1 MTLVDLRKRR
11 AIGPI
16 GNDVILVDPKR
27 LNSHR
32 YSVTAMVQLSSD
44 APVVVSHPR
53 KGSNNQVD
61 FIRFLLCLIEDGHLQ
76 NGDILI
82 VDNASV
88 HAGRATNSMLLD
100 LLTANNVKLIFLPT
114 YSPELNPIKLVF
126 GWVKFRFV
134 SLIQVF

>member
-1 MTLVDLRKRR
+1 
-11 AIGPI
+11 
-16 GNDVILVDPKR
+16 
-27 LNSHR
+27 
-32 YSVTAMVQLSSD
+32 MVQLSSD

-76 NGDILI
+76 SGDILI

-114 YSPELNPIKLVF
+114 YSPELNPIELVF
-126 GWVKFRFV
+126 GWVKRYLHENSSDQPLLFDIKAAF
-134 SLIQVF
+134 SLVTPELVKKCYYKCLFEF